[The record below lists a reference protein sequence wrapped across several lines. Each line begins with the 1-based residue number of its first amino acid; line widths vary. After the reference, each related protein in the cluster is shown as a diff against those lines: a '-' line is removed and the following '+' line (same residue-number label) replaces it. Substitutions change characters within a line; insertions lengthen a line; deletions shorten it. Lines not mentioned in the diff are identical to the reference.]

1 MVQEPSQAFQEP
13 TSCCMLRLITENEL
27 AKAAKI
33 YIDGKDFGNLN
44 EDEMIGMDLSVSRHK
59 VIVDGEIEK

>member
-13 TSCCMLRLITENEL
+13 TSCYMLRLIAENEL

-33 YIDGKDFGNLN
+33 YIDGKDVGNLN